1 MSEGTFE
8 NDGDEAE
15 GLATGAG
22 PTQSGGEQQQN
33 QGDGSEQDASD
44 IHDDLENKAE
54 EHNDSSAGQ
63 HRSNALD
70 DVNLE
75 PPSA

>member
-22 PTQSGGEQQQN
+22 PTQSRGEQQRN
-33 QGDGSEQDASD
+33 QGDGPEQDGD
-44 IHDDLENKAE
+44 TQDDLENKAE
-54 EHNDSSAGQ
+54 E
-63 HRSNALD
+63 LD
-70 DVNLE
+70 VDLE
-75 PPSA
+75 PPSS

>member
-22 PTQSGGEQQQN
+22 PTQSGGEQQRN
-33 QGDGSEQDASD
+33 QGDGPEQDGDAQ
-44 IHDDLENKAE
+44 DDLGNKAE
-54 EHNDSSAGQ
+54 E
-63 HRSNALD
+63 LD
-70 DVNLE
+70 VDLE
-75 PPSA
+75 PPSS